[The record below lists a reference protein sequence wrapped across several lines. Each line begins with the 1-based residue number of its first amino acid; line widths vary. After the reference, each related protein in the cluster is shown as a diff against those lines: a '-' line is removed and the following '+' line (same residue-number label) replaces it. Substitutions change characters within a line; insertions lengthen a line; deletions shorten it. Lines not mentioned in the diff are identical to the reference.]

1 MSKIVSKTAQSVQD
15 ILTAKGLK
23 CRVVEFSS
31 STAIAVKAAHSI
43 GCDVAQIVKS
53 LIFKTALTQ
62 QPVLVLAS
70 GCNRV
75 NEQAIEQQVG
85 EQIIK
90 ADAEFTRNVT
100 GFAIGGIPPIGH
112 KTTIKHIYID
122 EDLLKLD
129 NLWAAAGTPHTVFN
143 IQTKDLLAIVNGKVI
158 SIK

>member
-1 MSKIVSKTAQSVQD
+1 MSKILSKTAQSVQD
-15 ILTAKGLK
+15 VLAAKGLK

-31 STAIAVKAAHSI
+31 STGIALKAAQSI
-43 GCDVAQIVKS
+43 GCDVAQIIKS
-53 LIFKTALTQ
+53 LIFKTALTH

-85 EQIIK
+85 EKIVK
-90 ADAEFTRNVT
+90 ADAEFTRDVT

-112 KTTIKHIYID
+112 KTAIKHIYID

-129 NLWAAAGTPHTVFN
+129 NLWGAAGTPHTVFN
-143 IQTKDLLAIVNGKVI
+143 IQTKDLLAIVKGTVI